1 MECEYCKKTLSTLS
15 NLKYHQKTVKYCL
28 KIQQRNNEGEFK
40 CQFCEK
46 SFYTKDHL
54 QNHKKTCKVNKSKI
68 NEDQFNNI
76 KEIEKLKTQ
85 NTGLVLDNEKLKTQ
99 NTGLVLD
106 NEKLKTQNTGLVLD
120 NEKLKNNNTRYTL
133 EIECL
138 KKEIDKLNKDHD
150 KMIDKLSVP
159 SNNTTNNNNKNI
171 TVFLQN
177 AEPITEEYIIE
188 QAKKL
193 TYDQHVR
200 GINGYIEHYSAVV
213 KNRVVSTDPS
223 RNKIKYKTLQGHIV
237 KEIGHGMLFVNL
249 CKSVIEKSKE
259 LSDEHKTRLSK
270 EFSDDELIHHDF
282 YRLYK
287 DIKKSGEG
295 CETIS
300 GNKILKKICEKN
312 VMDE

>member
-76 KEIEKLKTQ
+76 KEI
-85 NTGLVLDNEKLKTQ
+85 
-99 NTGLVLD
+99 
-106 NEKLKTQNTGLVLD
+106 EKLKTQNTGLVLD